1 MTQTLDEKVEN
12 MCNLSQ
18 GILEEGI
25 AIGERKG
32 ILYSVKAI
40 MKMKPMSID
49 DALDLLEVEESLR
62 PQILEL
68 LGK

>member
-1 MTQTLDEKVEN
+1 
-12 MCNLSQ
+12 
-18 GILEEGI
+18 
-25 AIGERKG
+25 
-32 ILYSVKAI
+32 
-40 MKMKPMSID
+40 MKPMSVD

>member
-1 MTQTLDEKVEN
+1 
-12 MCNLSQ
+12 
-18 GILEEGI
+18 
-25 AIGERKG
+25 
-32 ILYSVKAI
+32 
-40 MKMKPMSID
+40 MKMKPMSVD